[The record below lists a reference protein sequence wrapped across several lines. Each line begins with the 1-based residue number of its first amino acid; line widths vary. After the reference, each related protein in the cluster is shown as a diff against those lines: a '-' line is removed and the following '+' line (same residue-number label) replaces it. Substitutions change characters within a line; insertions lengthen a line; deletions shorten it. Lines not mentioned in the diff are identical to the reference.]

1 MATGE
6 SKKTSSLALLADPE
20 MVMILFRC
28 LFIFAVLSAPAI
40 FRSFE
45 PHFPSSVYLVAI
57 GVMLY
62 TGGLFVLHRRGL
74 FAQVRR
80 GFSLAV
86 DLVLITLWI
95 SLSGPPGWQFF
106 PLYYTEVVAAAMW
119 FGLVGSIGTGLVAT
133 CLYMAL
139 VVGRSE
145 DPVGLVLLT
154 LTNLMPYT
162 FILALLAG
170 ILAASETETK
180 RRAQEQDAIL
190 HGFRDEIETARRI
203 QATIHPPPPPEIAG
217 WGIGVRYR
225 PSRPF
230 GGDLVGFLQ
239 PEAGLLAFYVA
250 DVAGKTFPAVVN
262 LPWVRKTLE
271 WTSSAG
277 SVRETIEKANRL
289 VLPGLRPNSFVSLF
303 YGLLDAHGGRLRY
316 VNAGNVPPLYYRA
329 TSGEIEALEPTGPV
343 MGANLHA
350 RYQERQVTLEPGDV
364 LLVFT
369 DGVTSAVGA
378 GGEEFEQR
386 GVEEFLLG
394 AADLPADDIADALF
408 NRVLTH
414 SPLEKRDDVTILV
427 IKSEGVLGK

>member
-1 MATGE
+1 M
-6 SKKTSSLALLADPE
+6 
-20 MVMILFRC
+20 
-28 LFIFAVLSAPAI
+28 
-40 FRSFE
+40 
-45 PHFPSSVYLVAI
+45 
-57 GVMLY
+57 
-62 TGGLFVLHRRGL
+62 
-74 FAQVRR
+74 
-80 GFSLAV
+80 
-86 DLVLITLWI
+86 
-95 SLSGPPGWQFF
+95 
-106 PLYYTEVVAAAMW
+106 
-119 FGLVGSIGTGLVAT
+119 
-133 CLYMAL
+133 
-139 VVGRSE
+139 
-145 DPVGLVLLT
+145 
-154 LTNLMPYT
+154 
-162 FILALLAG
+162 
-170 ILAASETETK
+170 
-180 RRAQEQDAIL
+180 
-190 HGFRDEIETARRI
+190 
-203 QATIHPPPPPEIAG
+203 
-217 WGIGVRYR
+217 
-225 PSRPF
+225 
-230 GGDLVGFLQ
+230 GFLQ